1 MYFSKIVDKVIEVL
15 VVLILLGAVVVLG
28 ILVAWSIKMAF

>member
-1 MYFSKIVDKVIEVL
+1 MYFSKIVDKVIEAL